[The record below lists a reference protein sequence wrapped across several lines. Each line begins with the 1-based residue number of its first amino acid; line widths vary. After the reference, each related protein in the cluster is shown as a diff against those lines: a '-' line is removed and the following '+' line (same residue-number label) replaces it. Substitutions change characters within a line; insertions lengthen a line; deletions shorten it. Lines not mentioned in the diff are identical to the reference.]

1 MKVLIGFSRVFV
13 GILFIISGLI
23 KLNDPVGFSFKL
35 GDYFAPEVLNLEF
48 LVPFALLIAVAVV
61 VFEVL
66 LGVMLI
72 VGYAKKFTLWSLLIL
87 IVGFTFLT
95 FYSAYFNKV
104 TDCGCFGDALKLTPW
119 ESFYKDIVLLAL
131 ILFLFYGQ
139 KHIQSFFTKFTRS
152 MIVFVSFMLCL
163 WLGYHVLSHLPVV
176 DFRAYEVG
184 ENIKE
189 GMETPP
195 DALPPLIQYN
205 WEYDINGTNEI
216 ISNTTGQDPQPAGGK
231 MVGVTTAFLREAY
244 EPPVHD
250 FSIEREG
257 ADFTQELLVE
267 ENLIAVVA
275 YNLDTTEKDGFLA
288 IREATNKAIKN
299 GYSVIGL
306 SASSQEETEA
316 LVAKYGLN
324 FKFYFCDM
332 TTLKTIVRSNPGIVS
347 LEKGTIVQKLH
358 FNDAADLRLK
368 QLDGAN
374 LLLDFDLKKRL
385 DSIAVLD
392 QKYRK
397 MMQEESVD
405 IDSLWRMQQLIDI
418 SNIEFVE
425 KYFDAKG
432 YPGKRIVG
440 EPTNTV
446 AWYVLQHNPD
456 KIAKYLP
463 LIKKAAEA
471 DEIPFRLVALMEDR
485 FLMGQQ
491 KPQKYGTQ
499 GSTFPD
505 GTKYIWPI
513 ENPETVNE
521 RRMKA
526 GYSQTIEDYG
536 VLLFGEDF
544 EYKVLTMDDMNK

>member
-1 MKVLIGFSRVFV
+1 MKVLIGFARIFV
-13 GILFIISGLI
+13 GVLFIISGLI

-48 LVPFALLIAVAVV
+48 LVPFALLIAIVV
-61 VFEVL
+61 VIFEVL

-119 ESFYKDIVLLAL
+119 QSFYKDIVLLVLIL
-131 ILFLFYGQ
+131 ILFAGR
-139 KHIQSFFTKFTRS
+139 KHIQPFFTKFTRS
-152 MIVFVSFMLCL
+152 IIVFIAFVLCM

-176 DFRAYEVG
+176 DFRAYKVG
-184 ENIKE
+184 ANIKE

-205 WEYDINGTNEI
+205 WEYDINGKSEI
-216 ISNTTGQDPQPAGGK
+216 ISNTTGQDPQPAGGT
-231 MVGVTTAFLREAY
+231 MVGVTTEFLREPY

-250 FSIEREG
+250 FSMEREG
-257 ADFTQELLVE
+257 EDYTETFLAE
-267 ENLIAVVA
+267 ENLIAVIA
-275 YNLDTTEKDGFLA
+275 YNLDNTEKDGFLP
-288 IREATNKAIKN
+288 IRKITNEAIKN
-299 GYSVIGL
+299 GYKVIGL
-306 SASSQEETEA
+306 SASSQEETEK
-316 LVAKYGLN
+316 LVELYGLN

-368 QLDGAN
+368 QLDGAIPN
-374 LLLDFDLKKRL
+374 LDFDLKKRL
-385 DSIAVLD
+385 DSIAILD

-397 MMQEESVD
+397 LMQHEGANL
-405 IDSLWRMQQLIDI
+405 DSLWKMQEVIDA
-418 SNIEFVE
+418 SNIQFVE
-425 KYFDAKG
+425 KYFDTKG
-432 YPGKRIVG
+432 YPGKSVVG
-440 EPTNTV
+440 EPSNNA

-456 KIAKYLP
+456 RIPEYLP
-463 LIKKAAEA
+463 MIKKAGEA
-471 DEIPFRLVALMEDR
+471 GEISFRLVAMMEDR
-485 FLMGQQ
+485 YLMGEE
-491 KPQKYGTQ
+491 KPQIYGTQ
-499 GSTFPD
+499 GGTLPD
-505 GTKYIWPI
+505 GTNYIWPI

-521 RRMKA
+521 RRVKA
-526 GYSQTIEDYG
+526 GYTQTIEAYAK
-536 VLLFGEDF
+536 LLFGEDF
-544 EYKVLTMDDMNK
+544 EYKALTIDEIKK